1 MGRPLV
7 ASHSRA
13 VLLSPVTTVL
23 LSRLNAT
30 DLTDPL
36 CLRGYPES
44 YAALL
49 FGYLKG
55 DGFHASSGASLLNIP
70 PMALILTQASLDS
83 GNHS

>member
-1 MGRPLV
+1 MSSIRTGVCPISKQGALPLFTI
-7 ASHSRA
+7 
-13 VLLSPVTTVL
+13 LESPGF
-23 LSRLNAT
+23 
-30 DLTDPL
+30 
-36 CLRGYPES
+36 LRGYPES